1 MLNHLEPFRRRLHL
15 QLRADT
21 VKDYKDQLDGTNI
34 VHLQE
39 AESRPTRQVSGL
51 FKNPLI
57 LQFFL
62 TG

>member
-1 MLNHLEPFRRRLHL
+1 MSGDFKPIQRRLHL

-39 AESRPTRQVSGL
+39 AESRPTRQVSGWL
-51 FKNPLI
+51 
-57 LQFFL
+57 
-62 TG
+62 